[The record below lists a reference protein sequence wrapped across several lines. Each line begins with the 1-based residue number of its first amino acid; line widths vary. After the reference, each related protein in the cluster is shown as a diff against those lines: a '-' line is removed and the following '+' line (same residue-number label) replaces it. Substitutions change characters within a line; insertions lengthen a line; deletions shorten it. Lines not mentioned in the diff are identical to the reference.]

1 MARGNTLLCS
11 TAHNVEKLH
20 ESKKKYD
27 KICDE
32 LKCILII
39 VF

>member
-11 TAHNVEKLH
+11 TEHNVEKLH
-20 ESKKKYD
+20 ESRKYD

-32 LKCILII
+32 
-39 VF
+39 FSNAF